1 MGCGGTLV
9 VFRIGGTVAAPLRF
23 GADFELDPRA
33 YQLRRAGRP
42 LRLERIPMELL
53 LLLVAQRGQLV
64 TREQIIEAV
73 WGKDVFV
80 DVDASINSAVRK
92 IRQVLKDDAER
103 PRFLQTVTGRGY
115 RFIAPVL
122 EDEPAPAIEAGGQD
136 LPAPQTPAP
145 QHRRTLRVG
154 ALVALGAA
162 LVIALGLV
170 ARAVFTGPPV
180 TIRSIAVLPLEN
192 LTGDGAQDYFTDGMT
207 DALTTTLAQ
216 IESLRVISRTSAMRY
231 RDSRKAVPEIAR
243 ELGVDAVVAGSV
255 ARSGDRVRI
264 NAQLIEASRD
274 RHRWAESYERPIED
288 VLALQGEMAR
298 TIASEIELRLT
309 PQQEGRLKNP
319 RPVTPQAYEAYL
331 KGRFFWNKRNK
342 EAIEKS
348 IDYYTEAIRLDPG
361 YAPAYAGLA
370 EAYTVTSCG
379 APAGLSTRESAPK
392 ARSAAVKAVELDDG
406 SAEAHAALGFQEN
419 CYGDMAAAERE
430 YRRAIALNPNYAAA
444 HHWYAVLLLG
454 WRDQEAL
461 EHVKEALRLDPVSP
475 NINGLLGNV
484 LMNLR
489 RFDEAVEQI
498 RQTVELDPQQYNSRM
513 RLGYA
518 YAVTGRYGEA
528 EREFSAA
535 DAISPGTVYTLGA
548 RAYLSGLQGKKT
560 TAESLLPELE
570 AKALEAG
577 HPWLV
582 SLAHIGLGRK
592 DEAIEWLE
600 KAYDQ
605 GDFYFDLMNPVVDSL
620 RAERRFKDLER
631 RVQLARQAHALR

>member
-1 MGCGGTLV
+1 
-9 VFRIGGTVAAPLRF
+9 
-23 GADFELDPRA
+23 
-33 YQLRRAGRP
+33 
-42 LRLERIPMELL
+42 
-53 LLLVAQRGQLV
+53 
-64 TREQIIEAV
+64 
-73 WGKDVFV
+73 
-80 DVDASINSAVRK
+80 
-92 IRQVLKDDAER
+92 
-103 PRFLQTVTGRGY
+103 
-115 RFIAPVL
+115 
-122 EDEPAPAIEAGGQD
+122 
-136 LPAPQTPAP
+136 
-145 QHRRTLRVG
+145 
-154 ALVALGAA
+154 
-162 LVIALGLV
+162 VIALGLV
-170 ARAVFTGPPV
+170 ARAVFTGPSV

-192 LTGDGAQDYFTDGMT
+192 LTGDVGQDYFTDGMT

-243 ELGVDAVVAGSV
+243 ELDVDAVVAGSV

-264 NAQLIEASRD
+264 NAQLIEASGD
-274 RHRWAESYERPIED
+274 RHLWVESYERAIGD

-309 PQQEGRLKNP
+309 PQQEGWLQNP

-370 EAYTVTSCG
+370 EAYTIMSCG
-379 APAGLSTRESAPK
+379 APAGLPSREAAPK

-419 CYGDMAAAERE
+419 CYGDVAAAERE
-430 YRRAIALNPNYAAA
+430 YRRAIALNRNYAAA
-444 HHWYAVLLLG
+444 HHWYALLLLG
-454 WRDQEAL
+454 WRDPEAL

-489 RFDEAVEQI
+489 RFDEAVEQL

-513 RLGYA
+513 RLGFA
-518 YAVTGRYGEA
+518 YAVTGRYVEA
-528 EREFSAA
+528 EREFNAA

-548 RAYLSGLQGKKT
+548 RAYLSGLQGNKA

-570 AKALEAG
+570 AKAPEAS

-582 SLAHIGLGRK
+582 SLALIGLGRK